1 MLTGDECSQENPK
14 HPAHEVSFIAP
25 IKLSLP
31 LPLPLSPAPNVYLM
45 EFSSF
50 SSLFL
55 AYPLSF
61 SLSLSPLAR
70 KVLETESLLR
80 TIQERKGERARAR
93 TRERERERSSPY
105 RTRERERERERA
117 SEREREKLE
126 Y

>member
-61 SLSLSPLAR
+61 SLSLS
-70 KVLETESLLR
+70 TGQESTR
-80 TIQERKGERARAR
+80 DREFIKNDTREKGRESARAHEREREIDPPR
-93 TRERERERSSPY
+93 TGPERESERESARARERERS
-105 RTRERERERERA
+105 
-117 SEREREKLE
+117 
-126 Y
+126 